1 VPLRERPVDVNSR
14 QEPGHWESDL
24 VVGKGVA
31 ALQVTAERKTR
42 YTRLVKTRDKSAQAA
57 HDALCRALRSVPQAL
72 RQTITYDN
80 GSENTLHVEVNARL
94 GTRSFFCDP
103 YASWQKGTVENTNGL
118 IRRFLPKGTNLDMI
132 PEAHLASIEN
142 WLNHR
147 PRKCLHFQTPAEAYQ
162 SSSVALA
169 G

>member
-1 VPLRERPVDVNSR
+1 VSIRERPTPANAR

-24 VVGKGVA
+24 VVGKGRA
-31 ALQVTAERKTR
+31 ALQVSVERKTR
-42 YTRLVKTRDKSAQAA
+42 YTRLAKTRDKSAQAA
-57 HDALCRALRSVPQAL
+57 HDALRQALHPVPPALR
-72 RQTITYDN
+72 RTITYDN
-80 GSENTLHVEVNARL
+80 GSENTLHVEVNADL

-118 IRRFLPKGTNLDMI
+118 IRRFLPKGTDLDMI
-132 PEAHLASIEN
+132 PEAHLAALEQ

-147 PRKCLHFQTPAEAYQ
+147 PRKCLNFQTPAEAYHAL
-162 SSSVALA
+162 SVALA